1 MRIFLKILKTIR
13 EIIVSAVGS
22 VFALIWGSISLIA
35 TGLVIAAIVAVV
47 GYAYVKPDL
56 DDCRDKA
63 YDILANVKDSDFVK
77 ASDTKIYDKDENL
90 IGLISAGHFTYTPIE
105 DISMNIQNAY
115 ISQEDK
121 RFKEHTGVDWISTI
135 RAGLALVKNR
145 GEIHQGGSTITQQ
158 VIKNTFLTQEQSFK
172 RKLIEILLAPE
183 IEKKYSK
190 TQIME
195 YYCNTNFYGNRCY
208 GVESA
213 SNFYFNKSAKNVS
226 IAEACLLAGLSNSP
240 SAYDPIQHPEAA
252 KEKRDEIITN
262 MYKNGFITK
271 DEETT
276 ALNEE
281 MTIAAQSEE
290 DGFETYQSSYALSCA
305 AVELMKD
312 SGFKLRFTYKDK
324 DDYDSYNK
332 LYDAE
337 YSKAINK
344 IRSGGY
350 NIYTSLDSNV
360 QAAVQESV
368 DKWLSDFTET
378 DDNTGKYTLQGAA
391 VVADNSTGYIIAI
404 VGGRGTDD
412 QYNRAY
418 LSARQPGSAIKP
430 LLDYAPAF
438 ESGKY
443 FPSTVVDDH
452 EIENGPSNSGGG
464 YRGRLPLREAVNRSI
479 NTVAWQVLQN
489 IGTEYGLSFLEKMQ
503 FRKISYIDNDV
514 DAIAIGG
521 FTNGVRVVDMVK
533 GYQTLANN
541 GMYNDNTCILKITNS
556 KDEDIL
562 KAKRTNSTQVYTTA
576 SAYLMTSVL
585 KDTINKPYGTGY
597 GLALSNGMPAAGKTG
612 TTNNNKDAWFCGYTP
627 YYTMAVWMGYDT
639 PKTMKGVYGATYSG
653 KIWQEVMNVLNA
665 NLEIKGFNIP
675 QNIVQMQVDSDGN
688 PIEGTELEYTGTIN
702 DGYELFSQNS
712 AEEYQKEQERIAEDK
727 LIEKAEQTVTQYEQF
742 TVSDPSQYD
751 NIDTQYN
758 TVVNSIGMIEDAT
771 KKAALF
777 NRAAAKYKSLQQE
790 KVDRSAEISLYK
802 MQKEQEEQDKI
813 EAEKKKEDEQYK
825 AKIKQARIQNV
836 VTRIA
841 SIESMQYKTDIS
853 SETTEIETMLNEIK
867 EYPEYTNLVN
877 RMTKAVK
884 RYNELPD
891 ETTYNES
898 TAQKHAEEEAN
909 RQSAEN
915 ALREAIDDANNGPG
929 VE

>member
-1 MRIFLKILKTIR
+1 MKIILKILKVIR
-13 EIIVSAVGS
+13 EVIVSTVGS
-22 VFALIWGSISLIA
+22 LFGLIWSGMSLLA
-35 TGLVIAAIVAVV
+35 TGIVVAATVAVI

-63 YDILANVKDSDFVK
+63 YDILANVKSSDFMK
-77 ASDTKIYDKDENL
+77 ASDTKIYDKDGTL
-90 IGLISAGHFTYTPIE
+90 IGLISAGHFTYAPIE

-158 VIKNTFLTQEQSFK
+158 VIKNTFLTQEKSFK
-172 RKLIEILLAPE
+172 RKLIEVLLAPE

-213 SNFYFNKSAKNVS
+213 SNFYFGKSAKNVS

-305 AVELMKD
+305 AIEIMKD

-344 IRSGGY
+344 LRSGGY

-378 DDNTGKYTLQGAA
+378 DDTTGKYTLQGAA

-443 FPSTVVDDH
+443 FPSTIVDDH
-452 EIENGPSNSGGG
+452 EIENGPSNAGGG

-503 FRKISYIDNDV
+503 FRKISYVDNDV

-521 FTNGVRVVDMVK
+521 FTNGVRLVDMVK

-541 GMYNDNTCILKITNS
+541 GMYNDNTCILKITNED
-556 KDEDIL
+556 DENIL
-562 KAKRTNSTQVYTTA
+562 KTQRTNSTQVYTAA

-627 YYTMAVWMGYDT
+627 YYTMGVWMGYDN
-639 PKTMKGVYGATYSG
+639 PKSMNGIYGATYSG
-653 KIWQEVMNVLNA
+653 KIWQEVMNALNA
-665 NLEIKGFNIP
+665 NLEIRGFNIP
-675 QNIVQMQVDSDGN
+675 QNVVQMQVDENGN
-688 PIEGTELEYTGTIN
+688 PIEGTEIEYTGTIN
-702 DGYELFSQNS
+702 DGYELFSTNS
-712 AEEYQKEQERIAEDK
+712 AEQYQQEQEKIAEDK
-727 LIEKAEQTVTQYEQF
+727 IIEKAEKAVTDYENF
-742 TVSDPSQYD
+742 TVSDPGQYD
-751 NIDTQYN
+751 NLETQY
-758 TVVNSIGMIEDAT
+758 TSVVNTIGMIDSASEKT
-771 KKAALF
+771 SLF
-777 NRAAAKYKSLQQE
+777 NRAATKYKALQKE
-790 KVDRSAEISLYK
+790 KQDRSAEISLYK
-802 MQKEQEEQDKI
+802 AQLQKAEQDKI
-813 EAEKKKEDEQYK
+813 DAEKKKEDDAYQEK
-825 AKIKQARIQNV
+825 IKSAKIQNI
-836 VTRIA
+836 VTKIA
-841 SIESMQYKTDIS
+841 SIESMQYRTDIS
-853 SETTEIETMLNEIK
+853 SETSELELELAEIST
-867 EYPEYTNLVN
+867 YQEYTSLTN
-877 RMTKAVK
+877 RFAKAVQ
-884 RYNELPD
+884 RYNSLPD
-891 ETTYNES
+891 EITYNES
-898 TAQKHAEEEAN
+898 KAQKEAEDEA
-909 RQSAEN
+909 SK
-915 ALREAIDDANNGPG
+915 REAEKHLQDALNGPG

>member
-1 MRIFLKILKTIR
+1 MKIILKILKVIR
-13 EIIVSAVGS
+13 EVIVSAVGS
-22 VFALIWGSISLIA
+22 LFGLVWSGMSLLA
-35 TGLVIAAIVAVV
+35 TGIVIAAIVAVV

-63 YDILANVKDSDFVK
+63 YDILANVKSSDFMK
-77 ASDTKIYDKDENL
+77 ASDTKIYDKDGTL
-90 IGLISAGHFTYTPIE
+90 IGLISAGHFTYAPIE

-135 RAGLALVKNR
+135 RAGLALVKNK

-158 VIKNTFLTQEQSFK
+158 VIKNTFLTQEKSFK
-172 RKLIEILLAPE
+172 RKLIEVLLAPE
-183 IEKKYSK
+183 VEKKYSK

-213 SNFYFNKSAKNVS
+213 SNFYFGKSAKNVS
-226 IAEACLLAGLSNSP
+226 IAESCLLAGLSNSP

-252 KEKRDEIITN
+252 KEKRDEIIAN

-305 AVELMKD
+305 AIEIMKD

-344 IRSGGY
+344 LRSGGY

-378 DDNTGKYTLQGAA
+378 DDTTGKYTLQGAA
-391 VVADNSTGYIIAI
+391 VVADNATGYIIAI

-443 FPSTVVDDH
+443 FPSTIVDDH
-452 EIENGPSNSGGG
+452 EIENGPSNAGGG

-503 FRKISYIDNDV
+503 FRKISYVDNDV

-521 FTNGVRVVDMVK
+521 FTNGVRLVDMVK

-541 GMYNDNTCILKITNS
+541 GMYNDNTCILKIT
-556 KDEDIL
+556 DEDGENVL
-562 KAKRTNSTQVYTTA
+562 KTQRTNSTQVYTAA

-627 YYTMAVWMGYDT
+627 YYTMGVWMGYDT
-639 PKTMKGVYGATYSG
+639 PKSMNGIYGATYSG
-653 KIWQEVMNVLNA
+653 KIWQEVMNSLNA
-665 NLEIKGFNIP
+665 NLEVKGFNIP
-675 QNIVQMQVDSDGN
+675 QNIVQMQVDENGN
-688 PIEGTELEYTGTIN
+688 PIEGTEIEYTGTIN
-702 DGYELFSQNS
+702 DGYELFSTNS
-712 AEEYQKEQERIAEDK
+712 AEQYQKEQEKIAEDK
-727 LIEKAEQTVTQYEQF
+727 IIEKAEKAVADYENF
-742 TVSDPSQYD
+742 TVSDPGQYD
-751 NIDTQYN
+751 NLETQY
-758 TVVNSIGMIEDAT
+758 TSVVNTIGMIDSASEKT
-771 KKAALF
+771 SLF
-777 NRAAAKYKSLQQE
+777 NRVAAKYKALQKE
-790 KVDRSAEISLYK
+790 KLDRSAEISLYK
-802 MQKEQEEQDKI
+802 AQLQKAEQDKI
-813 EAEKKKEDEQYK
+813 DAEKKKEDVAYQEK
-825 AKIKQARIQNV
+825 IKSAKIQNII
-836 VTRIA
+836 TKIA
-841 SIESMQYKTDIS
+841 SIESMQYRTDIS
-853 SETTEIETMLNEIK
+853 SETSEIEMALAEIST
-867 EYPEYTNLVN
+867 YQEYTSLTN
-877 RMTKAVK
+877 RFAKAVQ
-884 RYNELPD
+884 RYNSLPD
-891 ETTYNES
+891 EITYNES
-898 TAQKHAEEEAN
+898 KAQKEAEEEASK
-909 RQSAEN
+909 RDAEKN
-915 ALREAIDDANNGPG
+915 LQDALRGPG